1 MLPDRMA
8 HCVWA
13 ATVAL
18 LTSCTSTNTIPDS
31 LQAQIDHTLT
41 FTQLKES
48 PSSYRGRLVLF
59 GGEVLT
65 AKRLKEGTRIEVLQ
79 LPLDGYQAPQ
89 LDRTL
94 SQGRFLAFQK
104 DFLDPATVPPGT
116 QVTIVGEVTGATTMA
131 LDETDYTYPTVEIK
145 SLKIWQQPLGSS
157 VWPRP
162 YVAPY
167 YWGPYWGRYP
177 YWW

>member
-1 MLPDRMA
+1 MA
-8 HCVWA
+8 TRALVMV
-13 ATVAL
+13 TAL
-18 LTSCTSTNTIPDS
+18 LSSCTSTSDIPDS
-31 LQAQIDHTLT
+31 LQSQVDQALT
-41 FTQLKES
+41 FSQLKES
-48 PSSYRGRLVLF
+48 PSSYKGHLVLL

-89 LDRTL
+89 MDRTL

-104 DFLDPATVPPGT
+104 DFLDPATVPTGT
-116 QVTIVGEVTGATTMA
+116 RVTIVGEVTGATTLA

-145 SLKIWQQPLGSS
+145 NLKVWHQPLGSYA
-157 VWPRP
+157 WPQP